1 MTQMTQNTVSQDQ
14 SADPSDRGR
23 PLERDETNN
32 LISSDRVDGTAVYAT
47 DGEKVGHIDHLM
59 IGKRNGRVEYAV
71 MSFGGFLGIGESYHP
86 IPWDAL
92 DYDTSKDGYVV
103 AIDKS
108 KLQDAPHYLPGA
120 VPPYDARYGSQIYG
134 YYGVIY

>member
-1 MTQMTQNTVSQDQ
+1 MTQMTQGSISTDRA
-14 SADPSDRGR
+14 ADGR
-23 PLERDETNN
+23 RDVLHDETGH
-32 LISSDRVDGTAVYAT
+32 LISSERVEGTAVYAT
-47 DGEKVGHIDHLM
+47 DGEKIGHIDHMM

-92 DYDTSKDGYVV
+92 DYDTGQAGYVV
-103 AIDKS
+103 NIDKS
-108 KLQDAPHYLPGA
+108 KLHEAPHYAAGQ
-120 VPPYDARYGSQIYG
+120 PPIYDRNYGSSIYS

>member
-1 MTQMTQNTVSQDQ
+1 MTQMTDNTVTRDQ
-14 SADPSDRGR
+14 GANPSDRAR
-23 PLERDETNN
+23 PLERDETNH
-32 LISSDRVDGTAVYAT
+32 LISSDKVDGTAVYAT

-86 IPWDAL
+86 IPWEAL
-92 DYDTSKDGYVV
+92 DYDTDKDGYVV

-108 KLQDAPHYLPGA
+108 KLRDAPHYAAGA
-120 VPPYDARYGSQIYG
+120 IPPYDSRYGSQVYS